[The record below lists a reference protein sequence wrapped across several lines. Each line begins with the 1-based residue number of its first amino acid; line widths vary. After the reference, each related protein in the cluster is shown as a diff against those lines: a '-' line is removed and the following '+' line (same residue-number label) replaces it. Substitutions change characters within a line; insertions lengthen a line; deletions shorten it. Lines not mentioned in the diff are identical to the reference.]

1 MITLDTSALLTA
13 IDETDPDHERVLGAL
28 VLARG
33 PYILPVATLSEATYL
48 IERSL
53 GGRIL
58 NEFLLNVSQGK
69 FALDCGEH
77 DFDRIISLVSKYDSL
92 PLGFSDAAVIACGE
106 RNGGLIATLDYRHFG
121 VVAGEGTIRIVP

>member
-13 IDETDPDHERVLGAL
+13 IDETDPDFERVQHAL
-28 VLARG
+28 LLARG
-33 PYILPVATLSEATYL
+33 PYILPVGILSEATCL

-53 GGRIL
+53 GGKL
-58 NEFLLNVSQGK
+58 LQEFISNIVQGR
-69 FALDCGEH
+69 FALDCGES
-77 DFDRIISLVSKYDSL
+77 DFERILGLVSRYANL

-121 VVAGEGTIRIVP
+121 VVAREGTIRIVP